1 MHLRSCH
8 LRPGVPRPRQRAFT
22 LIELLVAAAIAA
34 LMMMTAIPYAREVR
48 KTPLVRGVNALV
60 EGFRQA
66 RLKAILQD
74 RPMQVVI
81 YDSGGAIG
89 VEPVPQAV
97 PRWAREP
104 GEAEESG
111 GESSPQPKS
120 IFDARIDDEVAFRR
134 LDVNGRD
141 MMAAAATAIRFF
153 PNGTSDA
160 VDLEMQ
166 WLREDARRITV
177 DIMTGQPTVE
187 AIR

>member
-1 MHLRSCH
+1 MHLRSCS

-48 KTPLVRGVNALV
+48 KTPLVRGVNAMV
-60 EGFRQA
+60 EAFRQA

-89 VEPVPQAV
+89 VEPVPQAT
-97 PRWAREP
+97 PRWARES
-104 GEAEESG
+104 GEADSSEEAN
-111 GESSPQPKS
+111 PAPKS
-120 IFDARIDDEVAFRR
+120 LFDARIDDEVAFRR
-134 LDVNGRD
+134 LFVNGRD
-141 MMAAAATAIRFF
+141 MMAAAAIAIRFF